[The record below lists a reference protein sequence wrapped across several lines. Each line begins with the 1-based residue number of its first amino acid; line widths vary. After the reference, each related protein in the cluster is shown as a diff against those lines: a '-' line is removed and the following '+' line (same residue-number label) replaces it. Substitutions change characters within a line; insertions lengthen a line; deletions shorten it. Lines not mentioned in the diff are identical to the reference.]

1 MKAVSKRVAVVT
13 GAAGGIGGAT
23 VRLFLDRGWEIV
35 SIDRGEMVLANGLAI
50 RADLSSPADIEGCVT
65 QIRSVHNSIDAL
77 VNNAA
82 ELIAKTVLDTRIAE
96 WDRLL
101 ATNVRSVYQLST
113 LLHPLL
119 LSAKGCIVNVASV
132 HALATSPGVA
142 AYAASKGAVVALTR
156 AMALEFASDGI
167 RVNSVLPG
175 AIETP
180 MLTDGLKRSGKPAA
194 AALRSL
200 AAAHPLGRI
209 GKPEDVAEAV
219 CFLADSHRAAFITGQ
234 MLVVDGGATA
244 RLSTE

>member
-1 MKAVSKRVAVVT
+1 LGRCIDLASSA
-13 GAAGGIGGAT
+13 
-23 VRLFLDRGWEIV
+23 D
-35 SIDRGEMVLANGLAI
+35 IDR
-50 RADLSSPADIEGCVT
+50 CVS
-65 QIRSVHNSIDAL
+65 QIRSVHNSIDA
-77 VNNAA
+77 VINNAA
-82 ELIAKTVLDTRIAE
+82 ELITKTALDTRIAE
-96 WDRLL
+96 WDQLL
-101 ATNVRSVYQLST
+101 ATNVRSISQLSS

-119 LSAKGCIVNVASV
+119 LPTKGCIVNVASV

-175 AIETP
+175 AVETS
-180 MLTDGLKRSGKPAA
+180 MLTEGLTRSGKPIAE
-194 AALRSL
+194 ALRSL

-209 GKPEDVAEAV
+209 GKPEDIAEAIY
-219 CFLADSHRAAFITGQ
+219 FLADSGRAAFITGQ